1 MFSEKQGNVL
11 HGILLIVL
19 FSFSAFYIAEFQ
31 FIKNLSLSPLIVG
44 IILGMLYA
52 NSLRN
57 RLPETWVPGIKFC
70 SKQVLRAGI
79 VLYGF
84 RLTFQS
90 VIAIGASAILI
101 DVIIVTCTILLGI
114 LGGKL
119 LKMDNDLALLTATGS
134 AICGAAAVLGAEP
147 VVKSEPHKTAVAV
160 STVVIF
166 GTLSMFIYPILY
178 RAGVFDLTPEQM
190 GLYTGSTL
198 HEVAHVVGAGN
209 AMGKEISDSAIIV
222 KMIRVMLLAPVLL
235 IMSFALARR
244 ALKAVKG
251 DKNTNTTQRGKIT
264 IPWFAFGFLAV
275 IGFNSFDWLPV
286 PVVDGINSLDTF
298 MLTMA
303 MTALGAETN
312 FEKFKQAGAKPFLLA
327 AILYI
332 WLLGGGY
339 LLVKWLA

>member
-101 DVIIVTCTILLGI
+101 DVIIVP
-114 LGGKL
+114 
-119 LKMDNDLALLTATGS
+119 A
-134 AICGAAAVLGAEP
+134 P
-147 VVKSEPHKTAVAV
+147 FYWV
-160 STVVIF
+160 SWW
-166 GTLSMFIYPILY
+166 
-178 RAGVFDLTPEQM
+178 
-190 GLYTGSTL
+190 
-198 HEVAHVVGAGN
+198 GN
-209 AMGKEISDSAIIV
+209 C
-222 KMIRVMLLAPVLL
+222 
-235 IMSFALARR
+235 
-244 ALKAVKG
+244 
-251 DKNTNTTQRGKIT
+251 
-264 IPWFAFGFLAV
+264 
-275 IGFNSFDWLPV
+275 
-286 PVVDGINSLDTF
+286 
-298 MLTMA
+298 
-303 MTALGAETN
+303 
-312 FEKFKQAGAKPFLLA
+312 
-327 AILYI
+327 
-332 WLLGGGY
+332 
-339 LLVKWLA
+339 

>member
-70 SKQVLRAGI
+70 SKQVLRTGI

-114 LGGKL
+114 LVGKL

-166 GTLSMFIYPILY
+166 GIFRARYLDVHLSHSLPSRSIRPHT
-178 RAGVFDLTPEQM
+178 RANG
-190 GLYTGSTL
+190 TL
-198 HEVAHVVGAGN
+198 HRLYLTR
-209 AMGKEISDSAIIV
+209 SS
-222 KMIRVMLLAPVLL
+222 P
-235 IMSFALARR
+235 
-244 ALKAVKG
+244 
-251 DKNTNTTQRGKIT
+251 RGR
-264 IPWFAFGFLAV
+264 
-275 IGFNSFDWLPV
+275 
-286 PVVDGINSLDTF
+286 
-298 MLTMA
+298 
-303 MTALGAETN
+303 
-312 FEKFKQAGAKPFLLA
+312 
-327 AILYI
+327 
-332 WLLGGGY
+332 GG
-339 LLVKWLA
+339 